1 MRLLEAAPD
10 DHVIPERYP
19 DPERPATWITTDTT
33 QDSDLAF
40 STVVVVV
47 RRRLAKEPG
56 RGQND
61 FLGWQADVAAGE
73 IWLSLSGG
81 ERQLYLSQDVH
92 EVAAVDEDVDRIDD
106 PLGGIISLAD
116 LETYGIHYQIKGVF
130 SP

>member
-10 DHVIPERYP
+10 DHVIPERNP
-19 DPERPATWITTDTT
+19 DPERPATRLTAHATEDG
-33 QDSDLAF
+33 DLAF
-40 STVVVVV
+40 RTVVVVV
-47 RRRLAKEPG
+47 RRRLAQQAG
-56 RGQND
+56 RGQKD
-61 FLGWQADVAAGE
+61 VLGRQACVAAGE

-81 ERQLYLSQDVH
+81 ERQLYLSKDVH

-116 LETYGIHYQIKGVF
+116 LETYGIHYRIVDVF